1 MKRLILLRH
10 AKAVPLSPELEDHD
24 RVLADRGRADA
35 IRVGQFLRE
44 EDTVP
49 ELVLCSTAARTRQ
62 TLELVVSTWDSP
74 PVIRLLPDLYLARWL
89 TIINLVRQVR
99 EAAGSLLVVGHNPG
113 LEECARILARP
124 AGDSKSR
131 KLHQLLQLEYPTAA
145 VTLLDFDIAAWSA
158 VERGEGELE
167 AFVRP
172 RDLRGP
178 ELP

>member
-10 AKAVPLSPELEDHD
+10 AKAVPLSPDLEDHD
-24 RVLADRGRADA
+24 RVLADRGRSDA
-35 IRVGQFLRE
+35 VRVGQFLHE
-44 EDTVP
+44 ENTVP

-62 TLELVVSTWDSP
+62 TLELVVSAWENP
-74 PVIRLLPDLYLARWL
+74 PAVRLLPDLYLARWL

-99 EAAGSLLVVGHNPG
+99 ETADSLMIVGHNPG
-113 LEECARILARP
+113 LEECARMLARP
-124 AGDSKSR
+124 PGDSKSR
-131 KLHQLLQLEYPTAA
+131 KLHQTLQLEYPTAA
-145 VTLLDFDIAAWSA
+145 VTLLDFEIASWSA

-178 ELP
+178 E